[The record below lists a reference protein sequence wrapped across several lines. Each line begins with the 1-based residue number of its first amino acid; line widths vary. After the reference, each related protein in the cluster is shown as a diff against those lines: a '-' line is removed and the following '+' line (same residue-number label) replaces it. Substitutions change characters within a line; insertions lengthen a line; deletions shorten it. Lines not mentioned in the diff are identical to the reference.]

1 MRNQYKDLIRKE
13 MSESG
18 KYSHDICSLSVA
30 DILQLIEY
38 NNYLINL
45 SREELNNLLF
55 PHGNDDNRQTI
66 SPIAIHESSKQ
77 NLIELNA
84 YIFEF
89 NMRLSNRTRNFK
101 FQI

>member
-1 MRNQYKDLIRKE
+1 

-45 SREELNNLLF
+45 SREELNKLIF
-55 PHGNDDNRQTI
+55 PNGNDENRQAI
-66 SPIAIHESSKQ
+66 SSIAIHKSSRQ

-84 YIFEF
+84 YILEF
-89 NMRLSNRTRNFK
+89 NMRLSNRTIDFK
-101 FQI
+101 F